1 MANTTPNPP
10 GTPGAPGTGPTPGTH
25 GTVPPGAP
33 PGTPHPPARSY
44 RYSVKFVCGK
54 CEGKILA
61 RGHYFTAIN
70 VHNPSR
76 KPIKIHKVISTA
88 LPGEMPGHVVDAGWS
103 ELGPLES
110 FEIDCPD
117 VHRHARLMPGCLAK
131 GFVILTSRTPLEVVA
146 VYTAAGADKEV
157 ETLHTERVPPLDT
170 EGDEEL
176 PNLVPL
182 PPHPQGRQ
190 PFPSG
195 FCKSRVELEV
205 FVKNLGPGDAPAST
219 LRVEF
224 LDCNQ
229 TTDLPV
235 NPLPANQ
242 QVLVPVPVPPN
253 CWHGEILRFK
263 ITANALMAFPE
274 TDMSNNS
281 VMGQCHL

>member
-1 MANTTPNPP
+1 MPNTEPYPP
-10 GTPGAPGTGPTPGTH
+10 GTPTSPPTSSNPP
-25 GTVPPGAP
+25 VPRTFQYA
-33 PGTPHPPARSY
+33 
-44 RYSVKFVCGK
+44 VKVVCGK

-76 KPIKIHKVISTA
+76 KPVKIQKVVSTA
-88 LPGEMPGHVVDAGWS
+88 LPGETPGHVVDAGTS

-117 VHRHARLMPGCLAK
+117 IYKLGRLMPGCLAK

-146 VYTAAGADKEV
+146 VYTASGADKEV
-157 ETLHTERVPPLDT
+157 ETLHTERVPALVT
-170 EGDEEL
+170 EADDEL

-182 PPHPQGRQ
+182 PPHPQVPV

-205 FVKNLGPGDAPAST
+205 IVKNLGPGNAPASK

-229 TTDLPV
+229 VTELNV
-235 NPLPANQ
+235 GPLLAGQ

-253 CWHGEILRFK
+253 CWHGEILRFR
-263 ITANALMAFPE
+263 ITANSTMAFPE
-274 TDMSNNS
+274 TDMSNNT
-281 VMGQCHL
+281 VMGQCRL

>member
-1 MANTTPNPP
+1 MPNTHSNPP
-10 GTPGAPGTGPTPGTH
+10 GTPGTLGSPPSHP
-25 GTVPPGAP
+25 VPR
-33 PGTPHPPARSY
+33 TY

-76 KPIKIHKVISTA
+76 RPVKIHKVLSTA
-88 LPGEMPGHVVDAGWS
+88 LPGETPGHVVDGGTS

-117 VHRHARLMPGCLAK
+117 VHRLARLMPGCLAK

-157 ETLHTERVPPLDT
+157 ETLHTERVPPLEMDG
-170 EGDEEL
+170 EDEDDEL

-195 FCKSRVELEV
+195 FCKSRAELEV
-205 FVKNLGPGDAPAST
+205 IVKNLGPGDAPASK

-229 TTDLPV
+229 VVDLSV
-235 NPLPANQ
+235 NPLLAGQ
-242 QVLVPVPVPPN
+242 QVMVPVPVPHN
-253 CWHGEILRFK
+253 CWHGEFMRFR
-263 ITANALMAFPE
+263 ITANATMAFPE
-274 TDMSNNS
+274 TDMSNNT
-281 VMGQCHL
+281 VMGTCRL